1 MKLNELSNDSSI
13 QLEFEAGNE
22 KLYLDVQIAQVSK
35 SGLVLYPVIIEGK
48 ALSFKNNDNIIN
60 LIYMQREGKPLLWK
74 NVAVSNAIINGRNF
88 VLVRSMAD
96 GADYNRR
103 HNYRLPLDI
112 RGNISGYGDII
123 IHDISNNGIAFY
135 IDKDAKRFTHGQD
148 VALNFSARNVNYTI
162 KVKVA
167 RIVEGDTRVL
177 YGCSMTSTP
186 AIDQFISEEQRIRI
200 KGF

>member
-1 MKLNELSNDSSI
+1 MKLNQLSNDSTL
-13 QLEFEAGNE
+13 QLEFEAGTE

-48 ALSFKNNDNIIN
+48 ALSFKNNQNVIN
-60 LIYMQREGKPLLWK
+60 LVYLQKEGKPLIWK

-88 VLVRSMAD
+88 VLVRSVSD

-103 HNYRLPLDI
+103 NNYRLPLDI
-112 RGNISGYGDII
+112 RGNIVGYGDII
-123 IHDISNNGIAFY
+123 IHDISNNGIAFL
-135 IDKDAKRFTHGQD
+135 IDKDAKRFTIGQE
-148 VALNFSARNVNYTI
+148 VALNFSARNVNYTM
-162 KVKVA
+162 KVNVA
-167 RIVEGDTRVL
+167 RIVEKDTKVL
-177 YGCSMTSTP
+177 YGCSMMSTP

>member
-1 MKLNELSNDSSI
+1 MKLNQLTNESTV
-13 QLEFEAGNE
+13 QLEFEAGQE

-48 ALSFKNNDNIIN
+48 ALSFKNNQNIIN
-60 LIYMQREGKPLLWK
+60 LIYLQKEGKPLLWK

-88 VLVRSMAD
+88 VLVRSIGD
-96 GADYNRR
+96 GVDYNRR

-112 RGNISGYGDII
+112 RGNITGCGDII
-123 IHDISNNGIAFY
+123 IHDISNNGIAFLTE
-135 IDKDAKRFTHGQD
+135 KDAKRFTIGQD
-148 VALNFSARNVNYTI
+148 VSINFSARNVNYTL
-162 KVKVA
+162 KATVA
-167 RIVEGDTRVL
+167 RTVEQETRIL
-177 YGCSMTSTP
+177 YGCSMMSTP